1 MYNPTPTPSRV
12 LLSAAVILVFLL
24 GSIPDA
30 DAQLA
35 RKRAEREEQAVEKG
49 DQQQGQQAEAMFPSA
64 QRGEPEAKATAKMA
78 PKLKKLSET
87 YEADDVATAIA
98 LADEVIADGD
108 ANAYEQAFA
117 ARLAG
122 AMLVNDD
129 NPRALG
135 YLRRALDFNGLGNN
149 DHFQTM
155 VIIAQ
160 IQLQEDQN
168 QEGLATIETFLA
180 ESKSQDSEHVALKG
194 TALYNLERYPEAI
207 ATLRSAIQQSS
218 APQPAWTQM
227 LMSAYSETGQ
237 GGEATR
243 LAEEIAA
250 GTPGDKQAQ
259 LNLAATYMQMDQN
272 DKAAAVLERLR
283 ASGELTDERDYRN
296 LYALYLNA
304 EGKEREAAAAI
315 NEGLEKGAL
324 KPDYQ
329 TYSALA
335 QAYYFSDQ
343 IAPAID
349 AYRKAAPLAPDGEA
363 YLTLAKVLAN
373 EGRAAESKQAAQ
385 QALDKGLRSP
395 EEARKLLAR

>member
-1 MYNPTPTPSRV
+1 MSNPMYAPSRR
-12 LLSAAVILVFLL
+12 LLSAAVISIFLL

-35 RKRAEREEQAVEKG
+35 RKRANRAEQAAEKG
-49 DQQQGQQAEAMFPSA
+49 DQQPAEQAEAMFPAA
-64 QRGEPEAKATAKMA
+64 QREEPEGKTTAKGA
-78 PKLKKLSET
+78 PKLQKLSEA
-87 YEADDVATAIA
+87 YEKDDTAAAIA
-98 LADEVIADGD
+98 IADEVIADGD
-108 ANAYEQAFA
+108 ANAYERAFA

-135 YLRRALDFNGLGNN
+135 YLRRALDFNGLSNN

-160 IQLQEDQN
+160 IQLQVDQN

-180 ESKSQDSEHVALKG
+180 ESKSQDPEHLALKG

-207 ATLRSAIQQSS
+207 ATFRSAIQQSS

-237 GGEATR
+237 GGEANR

-250 GTPGDKQAQ
+250 GTPGDKRAQ
-259 LNLAATYMQMDQN
+259 LNLAASYMQMNQN
-272 DKAAAVLERLR
+272 DKAAAVLEKLR
-283 ASGELTDERDYRN
+283 AAGELTDERDYRN
-296 LYALYLNA
+296 LYALYLNS
-304 EGKEREAAAAI
+304 EGKEREAASAI
-315 NEGLEKGAL
+315 NDGLEKGIL
-324 KPDYQ
+324 KPDYP
-329 TYSALA
+329 TYNALA

-343 IAPAID
+343 VAPAID

-385 QALDKGLRSP
+385 QAIDKGLRNP
-395 EEARKLLAR
+395 AEARKLLTR

>member
-1 MYNPTPTPSRV
+1 MSNPTHAPSRV
-12 LLSAAVILVFLL
+12 LLSAAVILIFLL

-35 RKRAEREEQAVEKG
+35 RKRANRAEQAAEKG
-49 DQQQGQQAEAMFPSA
+49 DQQPAEQAEAMFPAA
-64 QRGEPEAKATAKMA
+64 QREEPEAKTTAKGA
-78 PKLKKLSET
+78 PKLQKLSEA
-87 YEADDVATAIA
+87 YDKDDTAAAIA
-98 LADEVIADGD
+98 IADEVIADGD
-108 ANAYEQAFA
+108 ANAYERAFA

-135 YLRRALDFNGLGNN
+135 YLRRALEFNGLGNN
-149 DHFQTM
+149 DHYQTM

-168 QEGLATIETFLA
+168 QEGIATIETFLA
-180 ESKSQDSEHVALKG
+180 ESKSQDSEHLALKG
-194 TALYNLERYPEAI
+194 TALYHLERYPEAI
-207 ATLRSAIQQSS
+207 AALKSATQQSS

-227 LMSAYSETGQ
+227 LMSAYSKTGQ
-237 GGEATR
+237 SGEATR
-243 LAEEIAA
+243 LAEEIVA
-250 GTPGDKQAQ
+250 GTPGDKRAQ

-296 LYALYLNA
+296 LYAMYLNA